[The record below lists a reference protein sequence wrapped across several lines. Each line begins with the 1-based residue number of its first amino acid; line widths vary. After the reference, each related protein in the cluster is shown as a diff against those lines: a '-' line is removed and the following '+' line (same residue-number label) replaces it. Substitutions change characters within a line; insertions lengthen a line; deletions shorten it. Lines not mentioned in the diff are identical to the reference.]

1 MHAKS
6 GRTVRD
12 LRRENRTAVLRRLYF
27 DGPMS
32 RLMLGPATGLSS
44 GSISNVVAELVAEG
58 LVEEAGS
65 VDSAGGRPRTLL
77 RITPGSGCMIGVD
90 IGETRVRIEL
100 FDLALTELAR
110 TERPLATS
118 GPRTAR
124 YEVAVVVGH
133 LRDGIAEVLRTAGV
147 PAERLLGV
155 GIGVPGIVERT
166 PEEGAV
172 VHGQTIGWDA
182 VPLERLLRETVA
194 LPAEVPYRIENGAKT
209 LGQAEM
215 WFGAGRGAR
224 SAVVVLFGSGVG
236 ACAVTDPLGPG
247 QALEWGHLTVRVRG
261 RRCRCGAQGCLEA
274 YAGAEALLERWREAG
289 GEPPAGADEETA
301 LTAMLAAAYPT
312 PAGPGAADRGPADTG
327 PAGTGPAG
335 PGPAATGSIAPGP
348 VGPGPAPTGPAGT
361 GPAGTGPAG
370 TGPAETRATVP
381 GPSEADTAG
390 TGSSAAGA
398 SVPAPSDTET
408 GGTRASAARA
418 ESYPACVSGTAVAG
432 PGSPGAAPDAVALAV
447 LDETAEY
454 LGAGLA
460 DLINLFQP
468 DRILVGGWAG
478 LQLGS
483 RFLATVTAY
492 ARAYALRHPGGRTE
506 IALGTLGPEAVT
518 VGAGLLPLVDFF
530 AQGGRRPE
538 HAPSIP
544 APAWQ
549 TALRDRAST

>member
-12 LRRENRTAVLRRLYF
+12 LRRENRAAVLRRLYF

-77 RITPGSGCMIGVD
+77 RIAPGSGCMIGVD

-118 GPRTAR
+118 GPRTGR
-124 YEVAVVVGH
+124 YEVGVVVSH
-133 LRDGIAEVLRTAGV
+133 LRDGIAEVLRAAEV

-155 GIGVPGIVERT
+155 GIGVPGIVEHT
-166 PEEGAV
+166 DADGAV

-182 VPLERLLRETVA
+182 IPLERLLREAVD
-194 LPAEVPYRIENGAKT
+194 LPPEVPYRIDNGAKT

-236 ACAVTDPLGPG
+236 ACVVTDPLGPG
-247 QALEWGHLTVRVRG
+247 RALEWGHLTVRVRG

-289 GEPPAGADEETA
+289 GRPPAGADEETA
-301 LTAMLAAAYPT
+301 LTAMLAAAYPA
-312 PAGPGAADRGPADTG
+312 PAGPHRAAGGAEPAG
-327 PAGTGPAG
+327 AGTGAAGVGAG
-335 PGPAATGSIAPGP
+335 PDAA
-348 VGPGPAPTGPAGT
+348 
-361 GPAGTGPAG
+361 
-370 TGPAETRATVP
+370 
-381 GPSEADTAG
+381 
-390 TGSSAAGA
+390 
-398 SVPAPSDTET
+398 
-408 GGTRASAARA
+408 
-418 ESYPACVSGTAVAG
+418 AV
-432 PGSPGAAPDAVALAV
+432 VV

-468 DRILVGGWAG
+468 ERILVGGWAG

-483 RFLATVTAY
+483 RFLAAVSSY

-538 HAPSIP
+538 RAPSIP

-549 TALRDRAST
+549 TALRDRVST

>member
-77 RITPGSGCMIGVD
+77 RIAPDSGCMIGVD

-110 TERPLATS
+110 TERPLAPS

-124 YEVAVVVGH
+124 YEVAVVVDH

-166 PEEGAV
+166 AERGAV

-182 VPLERLLRETVA
+182 VPLERLLREKVA

-236 ACAVTDPLGPG
+236 ACVVTDPLGPG

-301 LTAMLAAAYPT
+301 LTAMLAAAYPAH
-312 PAGPGAADRGPADTG
+312 AGPGDP
-327 PAGTGPAG
+327 
-335 PGPAATGSIAPGP
+335 
-348 VGPGPAPTGPAGT
+348 
-361 GPAGTGPAG
+361 
-370 TGPAETRATVP
+370 
-381 GPSEADTAG
+381 
-390 TGSSAAGA
+390 
-398 SVPAPSDTET
+398 
-408 GGTRASAARA
+408 
-418 ESYPACVSGTAVAG
+418 
-432 PGSPGAAPDAVALAV
+432 VALAV

-468 DRILVGGWAG
+468 ERILVGGWAG

-483 RFLATVTAY
+483 RFLAPVSAY

-506 IALGTLGPEAVT
+506 ITLGTLGPEAVT

-530 AQGGRRPE
+530 ALGGRRPE
-538 HAPSIP
+538 RAPSIP

-549 TALRDRAST
+549 TALRDRVSG